1 MDSRHPNQFNL
12 EDEEEMDT
20 KPLKDDDSAP
30 TSSPSWFTPKRLLS
44 IFCIINMI
52 NYVDR
57 GAIAS
62 NGVNG
67 SLGTCTDG
75 GTCTSGSGI
84 Q

>member
-1 MDSRHPNQFNL
+1 MKIFGNWLLHIL
-12 EDEEEMDT
+12 I
-20 KPLKDDDSAP
+20 KDLFSVC
-30 TSSPSWFTPKRLLS
+30 RLLS
-44 IFCIINMI
+44 IFCVINMI

>member
-1 MDSRHPNQFNL
+1 MVNDFFSVC
-12 EDEEEMDT
+12 
-20 KPLKDDDSAP
+20 
-30 TSSPSWFTPKRLLS
+30 RLLM
-44 IFCIINMI
+44 IFCVINMI

-67 SLGTCTDG
+67 SLGTCTDSG
-75 GTCTSGSGI
+75 ICTSGSGI